1 MKIEKRNHITYFFFL
16 KESDDDDDDSDV
28 DVAEDDVA
36 SDGFDFSDSE
46 WIINLPLSSGQRKL
60 YDDYLSSA
68 SSRKALDSLD
78 AESIAKVCT
87 DYCTK
92 KNQITMLSRL
102 QSYPITSKFTSFSGF
117 AFFEENLQPPP
128 TFGRRST

>member
-1 MKIEKRNHITYFFFL
+1 MKKKDTTYIIFFQ
-16 KESDDDDDDSDV
+16 ESDDDDDDSDV

-78 AESIAKVCT
+78 AESIAKVCS
-87 DYCTK
+87 DY
-92 KNQITMLSRL
+92 
-102 QSYPITSKFTSFSGF
+102 
-117 AFFEENLQPPP
+117 
-128 TFGRRST
+128 